1 MIWLY
6 VLKCLKNEMHRP
18 ILALALLAAAAYA
31 SEVAAATGTEPADD
45 SGEANAGTWLDGL
58 TDWLPDMTTGT
69 PRGERNNNP
78 GNIRLSATRWQG
90 QVDGADPAFV
100 TFDTPESGIRAL
112 AKLLKNY
119 QTLYG
124 LRTVRTII
132 NRYAPPSENNTSA
145 YVAAVSAAMGVSPD
159 AAIDLNNAGTLQQ
172 LVAAVITHENG
183 RNTYAASTIA
193 AGVSL
198 A

>member
-1 MIWLY
+1 
-6 VLKCLKNEMHRP
+6 MHRP
-18 ILALALLAAAAYA
+18 LIALGLLAAAAYFATDAEAAQQPAEETGDA
-31 SEVAAATGTEPADD
+31 S
-45 SGEANAGTWLDGL
+45 AGTWLDAL
-58 TDWLPDMTTGT
+58 SDWIPDMSIGT

-90 QVDGADPAFV
+90 QVDGTDPAFV
-100 TFDTPESGIRAL
+100 TFATPQDGIRAL

-119 QTLYG
+119 QAIYG
-124 LRTVRTII
+124 LRTVRAII

-145 YVAAVSAAMGVSPD
+145 YVAAVAGALGVSPD
-159 AAIDLNNAGTLQQ
+159 AQIDLNDAGTLER

-193 AGVSL
+193 AGVAL

>member
-1 MIWLY
+1 
-6 VLKCLKNEMHRP
+6 VHRP
-18 ILALALLAAAAYA
+18 IIALGLLAAAAYFA
-31 SEVAAATGTEPADD
+31 TDAEAAQQAEP
-45 SGEANAGTWLDGL
+45 EAGDPNAGTWLDSL
-58 TDWLPDMTTGT
+58 TDWLPDMGIGT

-90 QVDGADPAFV
+90 QVDGTDPAFV

-119 QTLYG
+119 QTIHG
-124 LRTVRTII
+124 LRTVRGII

-145 YVAAVSAAMGVSPD
+145 YVAAVSAALGVSPD

-193 AGVSL
+193 AGVAL